1 MAAQH
6 GRFHLHR
13 GSEGL
18 QFEWRFFKP
27 RGGPLMSAKVWYRD
41 SYGGSYSEVG
51 ICDIWRF

>member
-18 QFEWRFFKP
+18 QFEWRFLF
-27 RGGPLMSAKVWYRD
+27 GGWNLRHL
-41 SYGGSYSEVG
+41 EVLNPIAEVLHEG
-51 ICDIWRF
+51 